1 MTTMRPWVLAMLLL
15 FACVKNAFAT
25 GEPSTYFNIYLPP
38 NNTTQGR
45 DVCLIVTAL
54 YDSTTFTITDDGADG
69 DTDDTKTGMLMQ
81 GQSYVL
87 FIRNNGVNDDAPRA
101 GESVTKNDGDYLI
114 VTSNKLVFTSQATLS
129 DWQHN
134 WVASFNKSSK
144 GQKFIIYSN
153 ATSSSPNDI
162 NVFAYEDSTDV
173 VVRKI
178 STSPTTAQGY
188 TNVNLQSEQIV
199 LQRWLNVGQDLIYS
213 GTGGRNLLANG
224 CTYMIE
230 SNKPITVQ
238 YGALYQ
244 NERDGGGYVPSSNGS
259 SAGDLFYFAVPYQAN
274 NEQEIRIVSWDNGNN
289 ILLERYTTMGWVTV
303 QNFTGVDRFK
313 PVQWVGA
320 TLGQTYA
327 TMFRVSCTG
336 GKKVSVLEANWMET
350 GSPGTSDMATM
361 VSSET
366 GTSAGRD
373 FVVYMPPPSTQNN
386 MRDPFTG
393 LKLNQNTHAYVF
405 AHDTAVITVKDCY
418 TNGADLLRT
427 YTIPAGRYADVNLTM
442 DQWKSIY
449 NGTGTTAGGP
459 ERPYLH
465 ISATKPVAVMVANTN
480 DNWMLYCGSSLP
492 QNHTQQSSCSKSLA
506 KPGDTVSVTTR
517 INIGGGSTVTDAVIE
532 TRVTDGAIPV
542 SAILTDSTTSTNTS
556 GTLTPEAGRGT
567 KITYPTQPVL
577 DSSHD
582 YKLTTVLVMTALST
596 DNKAV
601 MNNDVVTVETTVGGT
616 INGTYQQ
623 SSSSVG
629 IANKAANTSNFRFTQ
644 ITTGSLVTDSINS
657 WNSCWTDIDGD
668 NYQDIVI
675 CSYDKNKTNNV
686 YRNNGDGTFTRT
698 YKGDLTAP
706 KTVSAVSGV
715 FADLDSDG
723 VNECITSSNV
733 DKTTFV
739 YKRNSSG
746 NYNKVAAGDL
756 TTDVGYGQTV
766 NVVDYDNDGLLDVF
780 IAEYFPSN
788 MCRLYRNIGGCQFQ
802 RINNSEVSTIANYT
816 MGSTWADYDNDG
828 RPDLFIPVGGTVANP
843 LPKNNM
849 LFHNE
854 GNGRFTRITTGAIVT
869 DAGNS
874 TASTWGDYDN
884 DGHLDLFV
892 ANASKEKNCL
902 YKNNGNGTFTKIDTG
917 AIVNENGNWHG
928 CSWVDVD
935 NDGWLDMYVLTND
948 SLHPKR
954 LYHNERNGY
963 FKNMANEIVCAVNN
977 KTMSAIWADY
987 DRDGYQDVYVSSAAY
1002 KPNCLYKNNGGTNK
1016 WMSIRLVGTNSNKNG
1031 IGARVKLKC
1040 NPGGVPVW
1048 QTREVTGTS
1057 GIGSQNAFEAAFGM
1071 GTASVADSIVILWPS
1086 GTVQT
1091 ITGQGAN
1098 QFLQLTEPAT
1108 SVVSGKVYVDA
1119 NNNCTWDAAE
1129 TGIANMRLRVTPGN
1143 ILVNTDNSGNYSVRL
1158 PIGTYTIAQIPVA
1171 GWTAV
1176 CVAAPVVTVSAVNT
1190 TYSGNNI
1197 AETATTTGANLEVT
1211 TGSAVFRRG
1220 FKNDMVVT
1228 SANKGA
1234 EVATNA
1240 TISVTFPEGII
1251 PTSAMPEWSSVSGNI
1266 YTWTLGDLAPGANA
1280 CVKIRQ
1286 TIALTYS
1293 VGDTLTYT
1301 TATST
1306 TATDVEPGN
1315 NTHVYSRP
1323 VVGAI
1328 DPNQITVLP
1337 AGEGERGYIAD
1348 SQLLHYTVEFEN
1360 LGTYE
1365 AANVIITDE
1374 LPADLDCA
1382 DFDIVMASHSCH
1394 YQLNNSKLQVF
1405 FDEINLP
1412 CRKDDPANCQG
1423 FVTFSVKPAKG
1434 VAPNTGL
1441 PNKADIIFD
1450 FEAPLATG
1458 SVLNTIYPLTMLGRR
1473 NALFVYPNPVVSGS
1487 CTIAAR
1493 DYISGIELVRVDVLD
1508 ITGRLVKREQISGT
1522 APTLSLD
1529 ELPGGTNYVLRA
1541 TDKDGHEFT
1550 AVVSLLK
1557 R

>member
-1 MTTMRPWVLAMLLL
+1 MLLL
-15 FACVKNAFAT
+15 FACVKSAFAT

-87 FIRNNGVNDDAPRA
+87 FIRNNGVNDDAPHA

-532 TRVTDGAIPV
+532 TRVTDGAIPI

-874 TASTWGDYDN
+874 TASAWGDYDN

-1176 CVAAPVVTVSAVNT
+1176 CVAAPVVTVIAVNT